1 MICPSTRVLLPLG
14 WANHLLG
21 ELRLPLCGNVNNIYE
36 TAISETVV
44 PKMTEKFV
52 AKNSYFIYE
61 GKNMLIEE
69 FGKDYVRYFEI
80 LQLIATGHTTR
91 SEIEDVM
98 KVELSG
104 YLTKLENDYC
114 LISRYVPLFQKTNR
128 NIRSSRPLENS
139 RNIT

>member
-1 MICPSTRVLLPLG
+1 MICPSARVLLPLG

-21 ELRLPLCGNVNNIYE
+21 EPRLPLCGNVNNIYE
-36 TAISETVV
+36 TAISETAVL
-44 PKMTEKFV
+44 KMTEKFV